1 MSRWDVFRERFA
13 VVARTT
19 SVLRKSA
26 EALAEAG
33 RGLEGADDVE
43 GRAAADAIR
52 QATQALAAA
61 QQRLHAALASRRLTP
76 ASREQPT
83 SGQETDHG

>member
-1 MSRWDVFRERFA
+1 VSRWDVFRERFA

-19 SVLRKSA
+19 SVLRKPA

-43 GRAAADAIR
+43 GRAAAAAIQ

-61 QQRLHAALASRRLTP
+61 QQRLQALAARRLTP
-76 ASREQPT
+76 ANREQPT
-83 SGQETDHG
+83 SGLETDHG